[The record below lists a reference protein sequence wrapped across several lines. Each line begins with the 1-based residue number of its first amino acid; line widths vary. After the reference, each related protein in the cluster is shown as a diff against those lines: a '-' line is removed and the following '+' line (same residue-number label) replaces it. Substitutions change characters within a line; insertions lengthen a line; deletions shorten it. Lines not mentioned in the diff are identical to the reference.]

1 VTVDRN
7 RRVLVLALLLATVS
21 AVLAY
26 VFIASWPDPE
36 PTIVEV
42 RPEVGEPVLLGARSI
57 PKGATITVDDVEVGY
72 VAPAAKGTRALT
84 DSAQAIGSISLVA
97 IPKGEQI
104 LAGSIGSLPAPPPET
119 FAGEV
124 PVGFRAVTIDLE
136 ETVGVGGFVQPG
148 DRVDVIA
155 SFELLLIMPDD
166 GGQIEVRSGSS
177 GGLLGELFDFDN
189 EEEEFPVA
197 ELLLQDV
204 EVLAI
209 GQALDATAAVDPPA
223 DADADTAAA
232 EPGGPAPRPEAA
244 SVTLLV
250 NPSQALRLLLA
261 VESDAIF
268 RLLLR
273 APGDTTTTELPPALI
288 TSGAIPMDPFK
299 FMGGNLAPTDVVI
312 TDARFRQTSV
322 PAGGIL
328 EFEATVRNVSSQ
340 LIPAGR
346 GGAAPGHVY
355 DAGETWQSVAD
366 EAPVGIYSVGVTS
379 QNAEPRTYP
388 WRWDLGEDLAPGA
401 TATITGG
408 IQMPNTPGVQRWW
421 FGTML
426 QPGTVLEDGVGSV
439 EITIEPVSS
448 VEVTASEIDIRE
460 SPWPNAARVL
470 AVTNGAR
477 ADVLDYQNGWFQV
490 RFGQTDGWVP
500 ESAVTNA
507 ALVPAL
513 ATPEAVR
520 SDTEASQ

>member
-1 VTVDRN
+1 VTVERN
-7 RRVLVLALLLATVS
+7 RRVLFLGLLLATLS

-26 VFIASWPDPE
+26 MFIASRPDPA

-42 RPEVGEPVLLGARSI
+42 RPEVGEPVLLGARPI
-57 PKGATITVDDVEVGY
+57 PEGTTITVDDIEVGY
-72 VAPAAKGTRALT
+72 VAPAAKGSRALT
-84 DSAQAIGSISLVA
+84 DSVQAIGSVSLVA

-104 LAGSIGSLPAPPPET
+104 LASSIGSLPAPPPET
-119 FAGEV
+119 FAKEV
-124 PVGFRAVTIDLE
+124 PVGFRAVAIAVD

-148 DRVDVIA
+148 DRVDVIT
-155 SFELLLIMPDD
+155 SYDLLPA
-166 GGQIEVRSGSS
+166 ESGSPAEQALDAFGDLIDMDMGS
-177 GGLLGELFDFDN
+177 DSDAPFA
-189 EEEEFPVA
+189 VA
-197 ELLLQDV
+197 ELIVQDV

-209 GQALDATAAVDPPA
+209 GQALDAAAPAAPPA
-223 DADADTAAA
+223 EADAATSEQA
-232 EPGGPAPRPEAA
+232 PKGPTPNPKAT

-250 NPSQALRLLLA
+250 DPTQALRLLLA
-261 VESDAIF
+261 VQSDGKF

-273 APGDTTTTELPPALI
+273 APGDVTTTELPPALV
-288 TSGAIPMDPFK
+288 TSGGIQMDPFK
-299 FMGGNLAPTDVVI
+299 LMGSNLAENDLVI

-346 GGAAPGHVY
+346 GGAGPGHVY
-355 DAGETWQSVAD
+355 ETGETWQTVED
-366 EAPVGIYSVGVTS
+366 GAPEGVYSVGVTS
-379 QNAEPRTYP
+379 ENAEPQTYP

-408 IQMPNTPGVQRWW
+408 VQVSHVPGVQRWW

-426 QPGTVLEDGVGSV
+426 QPGTVLEDGVAPV
-439 EITIEPVSS
+439 EITIEPVTSI
-448 VEVTASEIDIRE
+448 EVTASEIDIQE
-460 SPWPNAARVL
+460 SPWLDAPRVL
-470 AVTNGAR
+470 AVTRGAR
-477 ADVLDYQNGWFQV
+477 ADVLNYQDGWFQI

-500 ESAVTNA
+500 ESAVTNT

-513 ATPEAVR
+513 ATPEAETIR

>member
-1 VTVDRN
+1 
-7 RRVLVLALLLATVS
+7 LLGLLLATVS

-26 VFIASWPDPE
+26 QFIASRPDPA

-42 RPEVGEPVLLGARSI
+42 QPEVGEPVLMGARSI
-57 PKGATITVDDVEVGY
+57 AKGATITVDDVEVGY
-72 VAPAAKGTRALT
+72 VAPAAKATRALT
-84 DSAQAIGSISLVA
+84 DSAQAIGSVSLVA

-104 LAGSIGSLPAPPPET
+104 LASSIGDLPPPPPET
-119 FAGEV
+119 FAKDV
-124 PVGFRAVTIDLE
+124 PVGFRAVTIALE

-155 SFELLLIMPDD
+155 SFELVLVVPDEP
-166 GGQIEVRSGSS
+166 GEQIEVSSGSS
-177 GGLLGELFDFDN
+177 GGLLDELFDLDEE

-197 ELLLQDV
+197 ELILQDV

-209 GQALDATAAVDPPA
+209 GQALDAMAPVAPPDDADPDAATAAETPV
-223 DADADTAAA
+223 
-232 EPGGPAPRPEAA
+232 GPSPRPEAA

-273 APGDTTTTELPPALI
+273 TPGDTTTTELPPALI
-288 TSGAIPMDPFK
+288 TSGEIPMDPFK

-328 EFEATVRNVSSQ
+328 EFEATVRNVSPQ

-346 GGAAPGHVY
+346 GGAGPGHVY
-355 DAGETWQSVAD
+355 DAGETWQSVD
-366 EAPVGIYSVGVTS
+366 DDAPEGIYSVGVTS
-379 QNAEPRTYP
+379 ENSEPRTYP

-401 TATITGG
+401 TATVTGG

-426 QPGTVLEDGVGSV
+426 QPGTVLEDGVRPV
-439 EITIEPVSS
+439 EVTIEPITSI
-448 VEVTASEIDIRE
+448 EVTAFEIELRE
-460 SPWPNAARVL
+460 SPWPDADRVL
-470 AVTNGAR
+470 AVTRGAR
-477 ADVLDYQNGWFQV
+477 ADVLNYQDGWFLV

-500 ESAVTNA
+500 ERAVTNA
-507 ALVPAL
+507 ALVPAP